1 MIVVYV
7 TYPSEEEAKKI
18 SKILIEAKLAACANI
33 FPAHQSIY
41 RWEGRVE
48 ESNELAVLYKTRTA
62 LFESLKDEV
71 LKHHSYECPCI
82 VFWPLAHGHDAFMNW
97 IKDST
102 AG

>member
-7 TYPSEEEAKKI
+7 TYPSAKDAKTI

-41 RWEGRVE
+41 QWQDKIE
-48 ESNELAVLYKTRTA
+48 ETNEVAVIYKTRA
-62 LFESLKDEV
+62 GLFENLKTEV
-71 LKHHSYECPCI
+71 LKHHPYEAPCI
-82 VFWPLAHGHDAFMNW
+82 VAWPIETGYAPFMDW

-102 AG
+102 A